1 MQKKYCYLTKKEK
14 QVVSSFVKELREKLR
29 DEIVFIK
36 LFGSKVIGDF
46 SKDSDIDIFILVKR
60 KKGVKDK
67 ISDIAA
73 VRQLAD

>member
-1 MQKKYCYLTKKEK
+1 MQKKYGYLTKKEK
-14 QVVSSFVKELREKLR
+14 QVVSSFVKELREKLG

-36 LFGSKVIGDF
+36 LFSSKVRGDF
-46 SKDSDIDIFILVKR
+46 SKDSDIDIFNLVKK
-60 KKGVKDK
+60 KKGVRDK